1 MEFLESLNGTVVASS
16 LHSRG
21 LFKPTRDDGLSRLW
35 SQRSP
40 RSNLHVL
47 GDQVQSFLFLMTQ
60 CIYSLYLQRAM
71 SHWLHFEGYNLVEKL
86 GQMKYFILMSE
97 QDKEK

>member
-1 MEFLESLNGTVVASS
+1 MGKDLLLTKPKGMVFLEGRMEFLESLNRTVMASS

-21 LFKPTRDDGLSRLW
+21 LFKPRRDDGVSRLW

-60 CIYSLYLQRAM
+60 CIYSL
-71 SHWLHFEGYNLVEKL
+71 SFK
-86 GQMKYFILMSE
+86 GQ
-97 QDKEK
+97 